1 VKRDLAALTAR
12 EHDVV
17 VVGGGIQGVAT
28 AYDAAQRGLSVALVE
43 ASDFGSGVSWNSLK
57 TIHGGLRHLQ
67 RADLAQARESMR
79 ERRALL
85 RIAPEIVRP
94 LPFLVPT
101 YGHGLRG
108 REAVAAALRLHDLIG
123 LDRNEDVPPERRIP
137 PSRVLPREE
146 MKGIVPG
153 LDDPRLT
160 GGAVWFDAQVTH
172 GERLIMAFCH
182 AAADAGAALANYVA
196 AIGFLRSGRA
206 VTGIRA
212 RDVEGGGELEIRA
225 RMVVI
230 ATGPGV
236 DRLLARAEAKAV
248 GGPMVLG
255 MNLVLARPLA
265 TTHAVGA
272 SSGGR
277 FLFLVPWRDRSIV
290 GTAYD
295 PPTATP
301 DVSVSRFVEE
311 ARRAFPWAGLGHGDV
326 SLVHRGLVPAR
337 RGGRTLETRSR
348 VVDHEAADGI
358 PGLVSMRSVK
368 LTTARAEAEKAVDL
382 VLRRLGRSAPPCR
395 TATTPLRAARPL
407 QGSVAEQ
414 TVRAL
419 REEMALHLADVVL
432 RRTDLGTAGAHGER
446 DLDAAAAAVASA
458 RGWDEGEVRAE
469 REAFR
474 GGYASSTSARTEAA
488 ETDHEPGATTM
499 EDAVSIKG
507 RS

>member
-1 VKRDLAALTAR
+1 MKRDLGALTAR

-17 VVGGGIQGVAT
+17 VVGGGIHGVTT

-85 RIAPEIVRP
+85 RIAPDIVRP
-94 LPFLVPT
+94 LPFLVAT
-101 YGHGLRG
+101 HGHGFRG
-108 REAVAAALRLHDLIG
+108 PEAFAAALRVYDLLC

-137 PSRVLPREE
+137 ESRLLSREE
-146 MKGIVPG
+146 VRRIVPG
-153 LDDPRLT
+153 LDGSRLT
-160 GGAVWFDAQVTH
+160 GGAMWFDAQVTH

-182 AAADAGAALANYVA
+182 AAADAGAVLANYVA
-196 AIGFLRSGRA
+196 ATGFVRSGRS

-212 RDVEGGGELEIRA
+212 RDVEGGGELEIRG
-225 RMVVI
+225 RMVVV

-236 DRLLARAEAKAV
+236 DRLLARAEAKPV

-255 MNLVLARPLA
+255 MNVVLRRALV
-265 TTHAVGA
+265 TTHALGA
-272 SSGGR
+272 RSSGR

-295 PPTATP
+295 PPTVTP

-311 ARRAFPWAGLGHGDV
+311 ARRAFPWAGIEHGDV

-337 RGGRTLETRSR
+337 PGGRALETRSR
-348 VVDHEAADGI
+348 VIDHEAEDGI
-358 PGLVSMRSVK
+358 PGLVSMRGVK

-395 TATTPLRAARPL
+395 TANATLPAARPL
-407 QGSVAEQ
+407 TGSIGDQA
-414 TVRAL
+414 
-419 REEMALHLADVVL
+419 REAARGEMALHVPDLVL
-432 RRTDLGTAGAHGER
+432 RRSDLGTAGPPAR
-446 DLDAAAAAVASA
+446 ADLEAAAAAMGSQL
-458 RGWDEGEVRAE
+458 GWDGRRLSAE
-469 REAFR
+469 LDAVAVP
-474 GGYASSTSARTEAA
+474 ASL
-488 ETDHEPGATTM
+488 ATTT
-499 EDAVSIKG
+499 
-507 RS
+507 

>member
-1 VKRDLAALTAR
+1 MKRDLAALTAR

-17 VVGGGIQGVAT
+17 VVGGGIHGVAT

-43 ASDFGSGVSWNSLK
+43 ANDFGSGVSWNSLK

-85 RIAPEIVRP
+85 RIAPDIVRP

-108 REAVAAALRLHDLIG
+108 REAFAAALRLHDLLG

-137 PSRVLPREE
+137 PSRLLSREDV
-146 MKGIVPG
+146 KRIVPG
-153 LDDPRLT
+153 MDDPRLT

-182 AAADAGAALANYVA
+182 AAADAGAVLANYVA
-196 AIGFLRSGRA
+196 ATGFLRSGRA

-212 RDVEGGGELEIRA
+212 RDVEGGGELEIRG

-236 DRLLARAEAKAV
+236 DRLLGRAEAKAV
-248 GGPMVLG
+248 GGPMLLG
-255 MNLVLARPLA
+255 MNLVLRRALV
-265 TTHAVGA
+265 TTHALGA
-272 SSGGR
+272 KSGGR
-277 FLFLVPWRDRSIV
+277 FLFLVPWRDRSIL

-295 PPTATP
+295 PPTVTP

-311 ARRAFPWAGLGHGDV
+311 ARRAFPWAGIGHGDV
-326 SLVHRGLVPAR
+326 TLVHRGLVPAR
-337 RGGRTLETRSR
+337 RGGRALEMRSR
-348 VVDHEAADGI
+348 VVDHEVADGI
-358 PGLVSMRSVK
+358 PGLVSMRGVK
-368 LTTARAEAEKAVDL
+368 LTTARAEAEKAVNL
-382 VLRRLGRSAPPCR
+382 VLRRLGRKVPPCR
-395 TATTPLRAARPL
+395 TATTPLADALPL

-414 TVRAL
+414 TRVVL
-419 REEMALHLADVVL
+419 REEMAVHLTDVVL
-432 RRTDLGTAGAHGER
+432 RRTTLGTAGPPAPE
-446 DLDAAAAAVASA
+446 DLEAAGSAMAAAL
-458 RGWDEGEVRAE
+458 GWDERKARAE
-469 REAFR
+469 REAV
-474 GGYASSTSARTEAA
+474 GGGPARSDHAKTDAREA
-488 ETDHEPGATTM
+488 G
-499 EDAVSIKG
+499 
-507 RS
+507 

>member
-1 VKRDLAALTAR
+1 VKRDLGALTAR

-17 VVGGGIQGVAT
+17 VVGGGIHGVAT

-101 YGHGLRG
+101 YGHGLHG
-108 REAVAAALRLHDLIG
+108 REAFAAALRLHDLLG

-137 PSRVLPREE
+137 PSRVLTREE
-146 MKGIVPG
+146 VKGIVPG

-160 GGAVWFDAQVTH
+160 GGAVWVDAQVTH

-196 AIGFLRSGRA
+196 ATGFLRSGRA

-212 RDVEGGGELEIRA
+212 RDVEGAGEMEIRG
-225 RMVVI
+225 RVVVI

-236 DRLLARAEAKAV
+236 DRLLGRAEAKPI
-248 GGPMVLG
+248 GGPMLLG
-255 MNLVLARPLA
+255 MNLVLRRPLV

-272 SSGGR
+272 RSGGR
-277 FLFLVPWRDRSIV
+277 FLFLVPWRDRSIL

-295 PPTATP
+295 PPTVTP
-301 DVSVSRFVEE
+301 DVSLSRFVEE
-311 ARRAFPWAGLGHGDV
+311 ARRAFPWAGIGHGDV
-326 SLVHRGLVPAR
+326 GLVHRGLVPAR
-337 RGGRTLETRSR
+337 PGGRGPATRSR
-348 VVDHEAADGI
+348 VVDHEAEDGI
-358 PGLVSMRSVK
+358 PGLVSMRGVK

-382 VLRRLGRSAPPCR
+382 VFRRLGRAVPPSR
-395 TATTPLRAARPL
+395 TAVTVLSAARPPEGGL
-407 QGSVAEQ
+407 ADQ
-414 TVRAL
+414 VRRAA
-419 REEMALHLADVVL
+419 REEMALHVADVIL
-432 RRTDLGTAGAHGER
+432 RRTDLGTAGPVGKPDVEAVG
-446 DLDAAAAAVASA
+446 AAMASA
-458 RGWDEGEVRAE
+458 LGWDEVKTRAE
-469 REAFR
+469 PEAV
-474 GGYASSTSARTEAA
+474 
-488 ETDHEPGATTM
+488 AT
-499 EDAVSIKG
+499 V
-507 RS
+507 

>member
-1 VKRDLAALTAR
+1 VKRDLGALTAR

-17 VVGGGIQGVAT
+17 VVGGGIYGVAT

-57 TIHGGLRHLQ
+57 TVHGGLRHLQ
-67 RADLAQARESMR
+67 RADIAQARESMR

-94 LPFLVPT
+94 LPFLVPV

-108 REAVAAALRLHDLIG
+108 REALAVALRLHDLIG
-123 LDRNEDVPPERRIP
+123 LDRNDDVPPERRIP
-137 PSRVLPREE
+137 PSRLLSRQEV
-146 MKGIVPG
+146 KGIVPG
-153 LDDPRLT
+153 LDDPRLS

-172 GERLIMAFCH
+172 AERLIMAFCH

-212 RDVEGGGELEIRA
+212 RDVEGGGELQVRG

-248 GGPMVLG
+248 GGPMALG
-255 MNLVLARPLA
+255 MNLVVRRAFV

-272 SSGGR
+272 RSGGR

-301 DVSVSRFVEE
+301 DVPLSRFVEE
-311 ARRAFPWAGLGHGDV
+311 ARRAFPWAGLERGDV
-326 SLVHRGLVPAR
+326 SLVHRGRVPAR
-337 RGGRTLETRSR
+337 PGGGALEMRSR
-348 VVDHEAADGI
+348 VVDHETEDGI
-358 PGLVSMRSVK
+358 PGLVSMRGVK

-382 VLRRLGRSAPPCR
+382 IFRRLGRAAPRCR
-395 TATTPLRAARPL
+395 TATTLLSEARPL
-407 QGSVAEQ
+407 QGGVADQ
-414 TVRAL
+414 IRRAV
-419 REEMALHLADVVL
+419 REEMAIHLTDVVL
-432 RRTDLGTAGAHGER
+432 RRTDIGTAGPPDEAA
-446 DLDAAAAAVASA
+446 LDTAARVTASA
-458 RGWDEGEVRAE
+458 LGWDEGRARAE
-469 REAFR
+469 SETVA
-474 GGYASSTSARTEAA
+474 TSGRAA
-488 ETDHEPGATTM
+488 ETTPGVADVEPQEGTLPQLA
-499 EDAVSIKG
+499 
-507 RS
+507 R

>member
-1 VKRDLAALTAR
+1 V
-12 EHDVV
+12 
-17 VVGGGIQGVAT
+17 
-28 AYDAAQRGLSVALVE
+28 
-43 ASDFGSGVSWNSLK
+43 
-57 TIHGGLRHLQ
+57 
-67 RADLAQARESMR
+67 R

-85 RIAPEIVRP
+85 RIAPAIVRP

-108 REAVAAALRLHDLIG
+108 PAVFAAALRLHDLVG

-137 PSRVLPREE
+137 RSRLLSREE
-146 MKGIVPG
+146 VKRIVPG
-153 LDDPRLT
+153 LDDPRIS

-182 AAADAGAALANYVA
+182 AAADAGAVLANYVA
-196 AIGFLRSGRA
+196 ATGFLRSGRA

-212 RDVEGGGELEIRA
+212 RDVEGGGELEVRG

-236 DRLLARAEAKAV
+236 DRLLARAEVKAV

-255 MNLVLARPLA
+255 MNLVLRRPLV

-272 SSGGR
+272 KSGGR

-311 ARRAFPWAGLGHGDV
+311 ARRAFPWAGIGHGDV

-337 RGGRTLETRSR
+337 RDGRSLETRSR
-348 VVDHEAADGI
+348 VVDHEAEDGVR
-358 PGLVSMRSVK
+358 GLISLRSVK

-382 VLRRLGRSAPPCR
+382 VFRRLGRSAPRCR
-395 TATTPLRAARPL
+395 TATTLLSAARPL
-407 QGSVAEQ
+407 EGGVTEQ
-414 TVRAL
+414 AL
-419 REEMALHLADVVL
+419 LAAREEMALHLNDAVL
-432 RRTDLGTAGAHGER
+432 RRTDLGAAGPVGKGE
-446 DLDAAAAAVASA
+446 LETAAAAMASVLS
-458 RGWDEGEVRAE
+458 WDERKGSAE
-469 REAFR
+469 REAVPA
-474 GGYASSTSARTEAA
+474 G
-488 ETDHEPGATTM
+488 
-499 EDAVSIKG
+499 
-507 RS
+507 

>member
-1 VKRDLAALTAR
+1 MKRDLGALTAR

-17 VVGGGIQGVAT
+17 IVGGGIHGVAT

-57 TIHGGLRHLQ
+57 TVHGGLRHLQ

-85 RIAPEIVRP
+85 RIAPDIVRP

-108 REAVAAALRLHDLIG
+108 REAFAAALRVYDLIG

-137 PSRVLPREE
+137 PSRVLSGADARAA
-146 MKGIVPG
+146 VVG

-160 GGAVWFDAQVTH
+160 GGALWSDAQVTH
-172 GERLIMAFCH
+172 GERLIMALCR
-182 AAADAGAALANYVA
+182 AAVDAGAALVNYVA
-196 AIGFLRSGRA
+196 ATGFLRSGRA

-212 RDVEGGGELEIRA
+212 RDVEGGGDLEIRG

-236 DRLLARAEAKAV
+236 DRLLARAEARAV
-248 GGPMVLG
+248 GGPMLLG
-255 MNLVLARPLA
+255 MNLVLRRPLV

-272 SSGGR
+272 RSGGR

-295 PPTATP
+295 PPAVTP

-311 ARRAFPWAGLGHGDV
+311 ARRAFPWAGIGHGDV

-337 RGGRTLETRSR
+337 PGGRALEMRSR

-358 PGLVSMRSVK
+358 PGLFSMRGVK

-382 VLRRLGRSAPPCR
+382 VVRRLGRTAPRCR
-395 TATTPLRAARPL
+395 TATTPLSGALPL

-414 TVRAL
+414 TRVAV
-419 REEMALHLADVVL
+419 REEMAVHLTDVVL
-432 RRTDLGTAGAHGER
+432 RRTALGTAGPPAPEE
-446 DLDAAAAAVASA
+446 LEAAASAMAAAL
-458 RGWDEGEVRAE
+458 GWDERRARAE
-469 REAFR
+469 REAV
-474 GGYASSTSARTEAA
+474 G
-488 ETDHEPGATTM
+488 
-499 EDAVSIKG
+499 
-507 RS
+507 

>member
-1 VKRDLAALTAR
+1 MERDLGALTAR

-17 VVGGGIQGVAT
+17 VVGGGIHGVAT

-67 RADLAQARESMR
+67 RAGLGQARESMR

-108 REAVAAALRLHDLIG
+108 RPVLAAALRLHDVVG
-123 LDRNEDVPPERRIP
+123 LDRNEDVPPHRRIP
-137 PSRVLPREE
+137 ESRVVSREE
-146 MKGIVPG
+146 LKQIVPG

-182 AAADAGAALANYVA
+182 AAADAGAVLANYVA
-196 AIGFLRSGRA
+196 ATGFLRSGRA
-206 VTGIRA
+206 VTGVRA
-212 RDVEGGGELEIRA
+212 RDVEGGGELEIRG

-236 DRLLARAEAKAV
+236 DRLLARAEAKAIA
-248 GGPMVLG
+248 GPMLLG
-255 MNLVLARPLA
+255 MNLVLRRPLV

-272 SSGGR
+272 RSGGR
-277 FLFLVPWRDRSIV
+277 FLFLVPWRDRSMV

-295 PPTATP
+295 PPTVTP

-311 ARRAFPWAGLGHGDV
+311 ARRAFPWAGITHGDV

-337 RGGRTLETRSR
+337 PGGRALETRSR
-348 VVDHEAADGI
+348 VVDHEAEDGI
-358 PGLVSMRSVK
+358 PGLVSMRGVK

-382 VLRRLGRSAPPCR
+382 LFRRMGRPAPRCR
-395 TATTPLRAARPL
+395 TATTALRAARPL
-407 QGSVAEQ
+407 AGGLADQ
-414 TVRAL
+414 AL
-419 REEMALHLADVVL
+419 SAVREEMAIHLQDVIL
-432 RRTDLGTAGAHGER
+432 RRTDAGTAGVPVR
-446 DLDAAAAAVASA
+446 QDLDAVASA
-458 RGWDEGEVRAE
+458 MAAALRWAEPRARAE
-469 REAFR
+469 RESVSGDPGDR
-474 GGYASSTSARTEAA
+474 LSRPASASA
-488 ETDHEPGATTM
+488 
-499 EDAVSIKG
+499 
-507 RS
+507 

>member
-1 VKRDLAALTAR
+1 MKRDLGALTAR

-17 VVGGGIQGVAT
+17 VVGGGIHGVAT

-43 ASDFGSGVSWNSLK
+43 ANDFGSGVSWNSLK

-67 RADLAQARESMR
+67 RADVFQARESMR

-85 RIAPEIVRP
+85 RIAPDIVRP

-108 REAVAAALRLHDLIG
+108 REAFAAALRAYDLISP
-123 LDRNEDVPPERRIP
+123 DRNEDVPPERRIP
-137 PSRVLPREE
+137 RSHLVAREE
-146 MKGIVPG
+146 VKRMVPG

-160 GGAVWFDAQVTH
+160 GGALWSDAQVTH
-172 GERLIMAFCH
+172 GERLIMALCR

-196 AIGFLRSGRA
+196 ATGFLRSGPA

-212 RDVEGGGELEIRA
+212 RDVEGSGELEIRG

-248 GGPMVLG
+248 GGPMLLG
-255 MNLVLARPLA
+255 MNLVLRRALV

-272 SSGGR
+272 TNGGR

-311 ARRAFPWAGLGHGDV
+311 ARRAFPWAGIGHGDV

-337 RGGRTLETRSR
+337 PGGRALEMRSR

-358 PGLVSMRSVK
+358 PGLVSMRGVK

-382 VLRRLGRSAPPCR
+382 AVRRLGRTAPRCR
-395 TATTPLRAARPL
+395 TATTPLSGALPL

-414 TVRAL
+414 ARVAV
-419 REEMALHLADVVL
+419 REEMAVHLTDVVL
-432 RRTDLGTAGAHGER
+432 RRTALGAAGPPASEE
-446 DLDAAAAAVASA
+446 LEAAASAMAAAL
-458 RGWDEGEVRAE
+458 GWDERKARAE
-469 REAFR
+469 REAV
-474 GGYASSTSARTEAA
+474 GGGPARSDPAKTAAREA
-488 ETDHEPGATTM
+488 G
-499 EDAVSIKG
+499 
-507 RS
+507 